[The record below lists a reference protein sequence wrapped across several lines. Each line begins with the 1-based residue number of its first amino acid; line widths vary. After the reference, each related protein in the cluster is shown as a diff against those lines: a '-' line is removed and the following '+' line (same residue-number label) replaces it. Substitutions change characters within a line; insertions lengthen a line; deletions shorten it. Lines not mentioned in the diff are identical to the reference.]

1 MCWTAWFKHC
11 YALHLWYLTSTY
23 DVTHL
28 FYDLYHFPAA
38 FFHIT
43 FTVITCLGFV
53 RLKYQACFDRPLP
66 TISYSW
72 PYITE
77 GTSDLNVSPLM
88 SHTVDVR
95 AFKSPAIKHEQ
106 VMKQQKKKHS
116 GLCFQHAAGLKVW
129 WANMWGKDYFFLCL
143 SWSFNQAGGPERP
156 TSD

>member
-106 VMKQQKKKHS
+106 VMKQQKKKAAWPVLPTCCRTQGVVGQHVGK
-116 GLCFQHAAGLKVW
+116 GLL
-129 WANMWGKDYFFLCL
+129 L
-143 SWSFNQAGGPERP
+143 SLFIVEF
-156 TSD
+156 